1 MKLRNAAYLAIA
13 AAAARKIVRKA
24 RGERPGKKV
33 IFRSVPPPKD
43 PQVALRIIR
52 PPLNQSAAPLTG
64 KYRVVHG

>member
-33 IFRSVPPPKD
+33 IFRSTPPPKD
-43 PQVALRIIR
+43 PLADLRIIR
-52 PPLNQSAAPLTG
+52 TPLNQSAAPLTG
-64 KYRVVHG
+64 KFKVVHR